1 MAALSLRGVAR
12 AVGVEPQ
19 SRYSYFD
26 SKHARYDVMFAQANN
41 ELLGWL
47 EALPEPDDP
56 LGGLRRR
63 ARDPR
68 G

>member
-1 MAALSLRGVAR
+1 
-12 AVGVEPQ
+12 VGVEPQ